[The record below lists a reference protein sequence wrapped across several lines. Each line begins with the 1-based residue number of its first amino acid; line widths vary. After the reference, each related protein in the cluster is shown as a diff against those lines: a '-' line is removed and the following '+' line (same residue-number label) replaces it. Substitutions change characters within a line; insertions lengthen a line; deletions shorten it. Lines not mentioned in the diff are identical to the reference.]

1 VADWRDY
8 VSRTEDGPAVLQL
21 LVHAYPVVDVLALP
35 LFVLLNLAIL
45 ALFVATLRLL
55 LLGKLF
61 MK

>member
-1 VADWRDY
+1 MHAA
-8 VSRTEDGPAVLQL
+8 S
-21 LVHAYPVVDVLALP
+21 VHAHPAVDVLALP
-35 LFVLLNLAIL
+35 LFVLLNVAIL